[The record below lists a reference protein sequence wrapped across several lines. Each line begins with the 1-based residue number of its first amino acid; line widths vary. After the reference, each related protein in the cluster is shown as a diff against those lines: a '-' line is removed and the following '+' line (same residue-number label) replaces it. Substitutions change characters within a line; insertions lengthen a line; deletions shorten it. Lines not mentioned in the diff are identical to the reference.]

1 MAAFPGIDGVEDIE
15 DIDDDEDDAADVMSA
30 PGSKKNGG
38 ISENTGQMSQECKK
52 CGQVLLPS
60 AKFCTE
66 CGAKTSVGGAKKDDS
81 DAAASTPGPTITV
94 EVASEPVAEMP
105 KPGPDAIKGKGTRT
119 APENVVDKVSEVSAT
134 AQAMRHC
141 AHTEFFF
148 HYNIRIFSFSSEADL
163 SFTHSCSPAATL
175 DLSSS
180 NLVHRALTLTAPSLP
195 LLLLLLLLPPS
206 VFCFN

>member
-1 MAAFPGIDGVEDIE
+1 MAAFPGIGGVEDIE

-38 ISENTGQMSQECKK
+38 ISENAGQMSQECKK

-66 CGAKTSVGGAKKDDS
+66 CGAKTSVGGAKKDAS

-105 KPGPDAIKGKGTRT
+105 KPGPDSIKVKGKRT
-119 APENVVDKVSEVSAT
+119 APENVVDKVSEVRAT
-134 AQAMRHC
+134 AQAMRQLR
-141 AHTEFFF
+141 AYSFFQ
-148 HYNIRIFSFSSEADL
+148 L
-163 SFTHSCSPAATL
+163 
-175 DLSSS
+175 
-180 NLVHRALTLTAPSLP
+180 
-195 LLLLLLLLPPS
+195 
-206 VFCFN
+206 